1 MISTPPPQS
10 RTTVF
15 VTHVAPDDNE
25 FALWLSSKLAMA
37 CYRVWVDR
45 RRLRGGADAWDE
57 IDSVLRHDAIKQ
69 IVVFTAHTNKPG
81 VKKELAIGDV
91 MRKRLAHPSMAGV
104 VPLPAIPAP
113 AWRAC

>member
-1 MISTPPPQS
+1 MIPASAPQP

-15 VTHVAPDDNE
+15 VTHAAPDDNE

-37 CYRVWVDR
+37 GYRVWVDR

-69 IVVFTAHTNKPG
+69 IVVFTGHTTKRG
-81 VKKELAIGDV
+81 VKKECAIGNAI
-91 MRKRLAHPSMAGV
+91 LTQLSNPSSI
-104 VPLPAIPAP
+104 LPI
-113 AWRAC
+113 R